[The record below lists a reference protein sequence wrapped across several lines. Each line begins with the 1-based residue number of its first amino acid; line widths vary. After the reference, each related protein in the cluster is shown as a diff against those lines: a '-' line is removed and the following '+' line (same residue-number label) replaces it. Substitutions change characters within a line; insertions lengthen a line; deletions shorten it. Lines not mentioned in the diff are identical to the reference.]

1 MFYLEGLRMKKRLFA
16 AVSAAM
22 ILFCGCGSST
32 YKAEGLSTSN
42 GSDGWTCT
50 FDSLDGDY
58 TNTFPING
66 SSIRIDSEVGSGN
79 MEIVLKANGET
90 ETLDGNYSGAVPVE
104 KFGKDYLYITF
115 SAENAQNGSVHIVWE
130 E

>member
-1 MFYLEGLRMKKRLFA
+1 MKKRLIA
-16 AVSAAM
+16 AVSALM
-22 ILFCGCGSST
+22 LFFCGCESST
-32 YKAEGLSTSN
+32 YKATGLYTNN

-66 SSIRIDSEVGSGN
+66 SSIRIDSSIGSGSMN
-79 MEIVLKANGET
+79 ILLKANGET
-90 ETLDGNYSGAVPVE
+90 ETLDGNFSGSVPVE

-115 SAENAQNGSVHIVWE
+115 SAEDAANGSVHIVWE